1 MNVLADQ
8 ASSPVTLEKLSG
20 CISSYRKTRGYAS
33 FVFNDKDRS
42 RMGAIAVAS
51 ALIGEHGQ
59 AAIMSHNAASTEE
72 EADYVEFTLDG
83 NEVKGWL
90 WRSPF
95 QAGDRVVAA
104 VGRQGD
110 RYELFGMMRPEDGV
124 IALYPHCSRG
134 RLSHI
139 RNAAKWY
146 GYLLL
151 FIMLCVGI
159 LGFIDSGKPF
169 DFWFEMLADPYL
181 KFIPIG
187 FLGVFFVMVMSLA
200 WKWMPFVRLSER
212 VLKVLGLPNPSN
224 IDLVRS
230 TKKLKTKDDP
240 PECGHM
246 YFKY

>member
-1 MNVLADQ
+1 MHHFD
-8 ASSPVTLEKLSG
+8 SSAGLTRLSG
-20 CISSYRKTRGYAS
+20 EISNYRKTRGYAS
-33 FVFNDKDRS
+33 FFFSDKDRS

-95 QAGDRVVAA
+95 QTGDRVVAA

-110 RYELFGMMRPEDGV
+110 RCELFGMMRPEDGV

-134 RLSHI
+134 RASHM

-146 GYLLL
+146 GYL
-151 FIMLCVGI
+151 FVFFMSCFGI

-169 DFWFEMLADPYL
+169 AFWLEMLADPYL
-181 KFIPIG
+181 RFIPIG
-187 FLGVFFVMVMSLA
+187 FLGFFLVMVISLA
-200 WKWMPFVRLSER
+200 WKWMPFVRLAERIFR
-212 VLKVLGLPNPSN
+212 VLELPNPAAT
-224 IDLVRS
+224 DLV
-230 TKKLKTKDDP
+230 KTTRKRKTPDDP
-240 PECGHM
+240 PECGYL